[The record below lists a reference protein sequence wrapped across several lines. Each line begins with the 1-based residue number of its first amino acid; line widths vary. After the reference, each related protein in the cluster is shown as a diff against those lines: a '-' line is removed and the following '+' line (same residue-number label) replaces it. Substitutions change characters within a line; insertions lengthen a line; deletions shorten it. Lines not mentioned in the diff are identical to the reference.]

1 MVWRIWFLDV
11 RLSVVLMRASM
22 VSSNCVILRVWSK
35 KSCARVEL
43 DSLSWLI
50 SNCCLFCVSRRA
62 ARLVAWFVRVIEW
75 LFSVSA
81 FWAVFALISLLFALI
96 SFRASSILTRGE
108 DCEVLRDRVCEGLS
122 RESKSWILE
131 ATEGE
136 LQEVWIG
143 RRLVGG
149 IVRWVE
155 MGVWQILR
163 ILSAWAG
170 ELGLFRMLLMIR
182 PASWED
188 GVTLHVGAMLHEGT
202 LAKGWGFLLLLE
214 ATEVL
219 GSLLG
224 ERAWDPEV
232 WSKFGSKIRSEIRS

>member
-1 MVWRIWFLDV
+1 MCAWTCCCIISAELLEGLLFKVSICSFCVATWFLRVSRSPTVVWRIWFWDV

-62 ARLVAWFVRVIEW
+62 ARLVVWFVRVIEW

-108 DCEVLRDRVCEGLS
+108 DCDVL
-122 RESKSWILE
+122 
-131 ATEGE
+131 
-136 LQEVWIG
+136 
-143 RRLVGG
+143 
-149 IVRWVE
+149 
-155 MGVWQILR
+155 
-163 ILSAWAG
+163 WAG
-170 ELGLFRMLLMIR
+170 FVRGC
-182 PASWED
+182 
-188 GVTLHVGAMLHEGT
+188 
-202 LAKGWGFLLLLE
+202 
-214 ATEVL
+214 L
-219 GSLLG
+219 GSQRTGYWRLLRG
-224 ERAWDPEV
+224 SYMR
-232 WSKFGSKIRSEIRS
+232 FG